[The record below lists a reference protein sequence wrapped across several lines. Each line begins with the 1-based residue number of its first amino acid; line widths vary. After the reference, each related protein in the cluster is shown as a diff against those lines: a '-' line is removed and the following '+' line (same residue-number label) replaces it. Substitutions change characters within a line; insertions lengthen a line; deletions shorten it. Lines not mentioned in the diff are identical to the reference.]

1 MTAAVGV
8 AGALL
13 LYAAYPERAL
23 EWHMSRAAQTDP
35 VLTLLLRAYT
45 RLEPDNVD
53 RRIALFRQL
62 LAEGRFGEAERA
74 LAPLL
79 VHADQIVRGA
89 ALRLRFD
96 LVERAVMAMRPGSAE
111 RTAGMERLAGLMQE
125 LTSEGISTRELSR
138 NVQRLLD
145 ADAEARA
152 ELLAQHRALE
162 KWDMQPADPSQS
174 PAPRGEAARE
184 SGEPAASGA
193 AVNGSSRAAS
203 SGAEAPADSRDQATI
218 APAPRPAGPVERARV
233 LLGEGKHVLAAQAYL
248 QAMDAAPSYELRR
261 RYFLEALRTYQAA
274 SKFDEAFAAANASG
288 QPFMRDLVVVEF
300 LVRLG
305 RAANRPDIAERY
317 VRIMLRLSS
326 SGPRAPLAGHERSL
340 VAAAMR
346 WVIAEAHAAEEDLSI
361 SLPFDD
367 ARYLL
372 AFEVFLAN
380 KNQTAARQVAAEAVR
395 RAPRDPQWRKR
406 YAQVSEWDGQA
417 HLALQQWL
425 AYAEMTEADDGWA
438 AVKRLAAPL
447 FDHEIE
453 LKLLARE
460 RKQRPQDLKLISAT
474 VELHERLGTPDKAV
488 EFLREILRE
497 QPRRELFMLLAELA
511 HRMGRDEL
519 ALETYDA
526 LIARFGQ
533 DADVAIKQAVIA
545 YSIRQVERAWRF
557 IERAKDVAHRA
568 HVEYWRMYASLA
580 ELTAKFDA
588 ATHGFRVL
596 AGRPDA
602 EAKDFEGLISVLQG
616 RFPLEAGRVAL
627 IGYERFGRLDWLM
640 IALQLNSEQ
649 RNWTGFRNALGL
661 VRDADWAKLRADA
674 RFLVLRAGF
683 YQATGAERL
692 ALSDLLQAFDLSPRD
707 QSVRQS
713 LLWALLSMRRV
724 DVLRN
729 VVVRWH
735 KDAEANRELW
745 APFAAAYMLMNEPKK
760 ALRYYTKLVG
770 TGASRSNDYLLLVS
784 FAGALEQAGD
794 VERAWRVRRH
804 VWTQLRDP
812 ETLKQVRDPAR
823 LRDLK
828 RTTAQLAM
836 SFAPGDAAS
845 KLIGELLYT
854 HGATE
859 AGIDPALKEL
869 ALSWLLSAEAHDA
882 AGAWYLRQY
891 ARDLA
896 ANRDRPYWAMLSI
909 ALANDDRPAVAKLL
923 DEQADLLPLGDRVE
937 AAARLGRTA
946 QTFALAREWLER
958 YPDNSDAHERFTS
971 LAMTDAE
978 QLVAEIKR
986 TQIGA
991 LRSTDTALRGRLELN
1006 GVKLGLGIDR
1016 RQQAS
1021 RDVDTL
1027 VGVPGVDQTFEASAQ
1042 IERPLGK
1049 LGLSL
1054 TRRDALAPHTGARLE
1069 WTRQRERW
1077 SGQLSAGLRQR
1088 ANESMLLRL
1097 GGMKDSVEGNISYRF
1112 TKYDSMNAM
1121 LRFDRFASQNRV
1133 RLGSGRVE
1141 SLEFA
1146 HAFRLEYPDAR
1157 VRVFASRNQFGK
1169 TGTTDPAFARFSP
1182 DGSVPDSDAVI
1193 PRRYILRG
1201 VGVSLGLA
1209 QEGNYTRA
1217 IRPFADYSVTKNS
1230 AFGHGQSLRIG
1241 AAGNVF
1247 GRDQLSIYFNYSRGA
1262 RGTRDVT
1269 REIAVRYAW

>member
-1 MTAAVGV
+1 MTATVGV

-23 EWHMSRAAQTDP
+23 EWHMSKAEQTDP

-62 LAEGRFGEAERA
+62 LAVGKHVEAERA

-79 VHADQIVRGA
+79 AHADRTIRNA

-96 LVERAVMAMRPGSAE
+96 LVERAVMAMRPGSPE
-111 RTAGMERLAGLMQE
+111 RAVGMERLDELVQE
-125 LTSEGISTRELSR
+125 LTREGVATHALTR
-138 NVQRLLD
+138 NVQRLLA
-145 ADAEARA
+145 ADVEARQEAEAQ
-152 ELLAQHRALE
+152 LRALE
-162 KWDMQPADPSQS
+162 RHDEQASEPRQASAPGQTGERPAQREQAGV
-174 PAPRGEAARE
+174 PAGDE
-184 SGEPAASGA
+184 
-193 AVNGSSRAAS
+193 RAAGVS
-203 SGAEAPADSRDQATI
+203 AGVGPEGGAGGGTGAPA
-218 APAPRPAGPVERARV
+218 RPSGPLERARI
-233 LLGEGKHVLAAQAYL
+233 LLGEGKHVEAAKAYL
-248 QAMDAAPSYELRR
+248 QAMDAAPSYELKR
-261 RYFLEALRTYQAA
+261 RYFLDALRTFQAA
-274 SKFDEAFAAANASG
+274 SKFDEAFAAANATG

-300 LVRLG
+300 LVRLA

-326 SGPRAPLAGHERSL
+326 SGARAPLAHGERPLWASAL
-340 VAAAMR
+340 R
-346 WVIAEAHAAEEDLSI
+346 WVIAEAHAAEDEISI
-361 SLPFDD
+361 TLPFDD

-395 RAPRDPQWRKR
+395 RAPQDPAWRKR
-406 YAQVSEWDGQA
+406 YAQVSEWDGHP

-425 AYAEMTEADDGWA
+425 AYAEMTQAEEGWN

-447 FDHEIE
+447 FDHEVE

-460 RKQRPQDLKLISAT
+460 RKQRPDDLKLIGAT
-474 VELHERLGTPDKAV
+474 IELHERLGTPEKAV
-488 EFLREILRE
+488 EFLQALLRE
-497 QPRRELFMLLAELA
+497 RPRRELFDLLAELA

-519 ALETYDA
+519 ALQTYDA
-526 LIARFGQ
+526 LVARFGA

-545 YSIRQVERAWRF
+545 YSLREVERAWRF
-557 IERAKDVAHRA
+557 IERAREAAPRD

-627 IGYERFGRLDWLM
+627 TGYERFGRLDWLM
-640 IALQLNSEQ
+640 IALQLHSEQ
-649 RNWTGFRNALGL
+649 RNWNGFRAALSL
-661 VRDADWAKLRADA
+661 IRDEHWTALRADA
-674 RFLVLRAGF
+674 RFLVLRAAF
-683 YQATGAERL
+683 YQATGADQL
-692 ALSDLLQAFDLSPRD
+692 ALADLLQAFNLAPRD
-707 QSVRQS
+707 YSVRQN
-713 LLWALLSMRRV
+713 LLWALLAMRRV

-745 APFAAAYMLMNEPKK
+745 APFAAAYVLMNEPKK
-760 ALRYYTKLVG
+760 ALRYYQKLIG
-770 TGASRSNDYLLLVS
+770 KGPARSTDYLLLVS

-794 VERAWRVRRH
+794 GERAWRVRRH

-812 ETLKQVRDPAR
+812 DTLKQVRDANR
-823 LRDLK
+823 QVELR
-828 RTTAQLAM
+828 RATAQLAM
-836 SFAPGDAAS
+836 SFAPGDPAS

-854 HGATE
+854 RSASAE
-859 AGIDPALKEL
+859 GIDPALKEL
-869 ALSWLLSAEAHDA
+869 ALSWLLANEAHDA
-882 AGAWYLRQY
+882 ASAWYLRQY

-896 ANRDRPYWAMLSI
+896 TNRDRPYWAMLSI

-946 QTFALAREWLER
+946 QTFALEREWLER
-958 YPDNSDAHERFTS
+958 FPDNSDAHERFTT
-971 LAMTDAE
+971 LAMSDAE
-978 QLVAEIKR
+978 QLVAEIRR
-986 TQIGA
+986 TQVGV
-991 LRSTDTALRGRLELN
+991 LRSTDTSLRGRYDLG

-1016 RQQAS
+1016 HNQAT

-1027 VGVPGVDQTFEASAQ
+1027 AWVPRIDQTVEASAQ
-1042 IERPLGK
+1042 IERPYGRV
-1049 LGLSL
+1049 GLSL
-1054 TRRDALAPHTGARLE
+1054 TRRDALAPHTGARVE
-1069 WTRQRERW
+1069 WSRQRERW
-1077 SGQLSAGLRQR
+1077 TGQLSAGLRQR
-1088 ANESMLLRL
+1088 ANESMLLRV
-1097 GGMKDSVEGNISYRF
+1097 GGMKDTVEANLGYRF

-1121 LRFDRFASQNRV
+1121 LRFDRFASQHRV
-1133 RLGSGRVE
+1133 RLGSGRSE
-1141 SLEFA
+1141 GLEA
-1146 HAFRLEYPDAR
+1146 SHALRLEYPDLR
-1157 VRVFASRNQFGK
+1157 VRAFASRNRFGI
-1169 TGTTDPAFARFSP
+1169 TGAMDPAFARFTP
-1182 DGSVPDSDAVI
+1182 DGAVPDPEAVI

-1201 VGVSLGLA
+1201 VGVSIGLA
-1209 QEGNYTRA
+1209 QEGNFTRA
-1217 IRPFADYSVTKNS
+1217 IRPFADYSITKNS
-1230 AFGHGQSLRIG
+1230 AFGHGQALRIG

-1269 REIAVRYAW
+1269 RELVVRYAW